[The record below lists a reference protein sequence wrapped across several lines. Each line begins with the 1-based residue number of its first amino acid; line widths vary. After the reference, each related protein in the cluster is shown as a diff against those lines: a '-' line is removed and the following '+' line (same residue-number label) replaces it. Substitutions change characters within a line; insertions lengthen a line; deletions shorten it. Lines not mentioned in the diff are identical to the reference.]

1 MVSRVT
7 HEGRAG
13 IGLNSEGAMKFKLT
27 YEIDLTTM
35 RYEIKLDDKGL
46 TDQQCYD
53 HCARALRVMEAHLF
67 HSKPNPT
74 SVN

>member
-1 MVSRVT
+1 MKPRPFLGVD
-7 HEGRAG
+7 
-13 IGLNSEGAMKFKLT
+13 AMKFKLT
-27 YEIDLTTM
+27 YEIDLKTM

-46 TDQQCYD
+46 TDQECFE

-67 HSKPNPT
+67 HGKPGSA

>member
-1 MVSRVT
+1 
-7 HEGRAG
+7 
-13 IGLNSEGAMKFKLT
+13 MKFKLT

-46 TDQQCYD
+46 TDQECYE
-53 HCARALRVMEAHLF
+53 HCTRALRVLEAHLF
-67 HSKPNPT
+67 HDKPSTT

>member
-1 MVSRVT
+1 
-7 HEGRAG
+7 
-13 IGLNSEGAMKFKLT
+13 MKFKLT
-27 YEIDLTTM
+27 YEIDLKTM

-46 TDQQCYD
+46 TDQECFE

-67 HSKPNPT
+67 HDKPGSA